1 VSTVATR
8 RVLGITLAAALAVA
22 GSISTSLARPQGGSE
37 PDPIEA
43 EAFRIRYQPLAGAA
57 EVVAAVLSEE
67 GTLTLKPR
75 FKTLVVQDRR
85 SVLDRIG
92 PLVKSFDVPPRSVDV
107 VVNLALASEP
117 ARKQEEAGRH
127 LGPRGPY
134 RDLRGVLET
143 FPNIG
148 TWQDFQLLGSR
159 AMVGIEG
166 ADVTADLSGGYRVV
180 FQVDSV
186 EDERVKFSR
195 FSLQRVEVDENGAE
209 KVKNLYTNE
218 IMIRPGAT
226 LMVGAARAPS
236 SKQALFLT
244 LQVSPR

>member
-1 VSTVATR
+1 MSTLTR
-8 RVLGITLAAALAVA
+8 KRVLGITLLAVLALAFGPAA
-22 GSISTSLARPQGGSE
+22 GSGSD
-37 PDPIEA
+37 DPIEA
-43 EAFRIRYQPLAGAA
+43 EAFRIRYRPLAEAA
-57 EVVAAVLSEE
+57 DLVGAVLSDD
-67 GTLTLKPR
+67 GTLTLKPKL
-75 FKTLVVQDRR
+75 KTLVVQDHR
-85 SVLDRIG
+85 SVLDRIK
-92 PLVKSFDVPPRSVDV
+92 PLVKSFDIPPRSVDV

-117 ARKQEEAGRH
+117 SRKGEEAGRH

-148 TWQDFQLLGSR
+148 TWQDFELLGSR
-159 AMVGIEG
+159 AVVAVEG
-166 ADVTADLSGGYRVV
+166 TGVTTNLSGGYRVV

-195 FSLQRVEVDENGAE
+195 FSLQRVEEDEQGE
-209 KVKNLYTNE
+209 EVVKNLYTNE